1 MTTKFITSTN
11 KNPLLENNR
20 SYAEKI
26 KSSLPFLDDEYYR
39 NNNPVIAGSFI
50 LRNLFSYESP
60 YEDIDFYFL
69 SEAQRK
75 YSFIRFQSIGTVQ
88 SDTKFATTFLIG
100 TRMKVQLIK
109 KIYSSQMDVI
119 DSFDFT
125 TSMVCFQPK
134 YNSFTYSIDCLYSW
148 YRKIIKLNRSPLFE
162 MENINTSNCTDA
174 FLYFNL
180 LLRRLKKYT
189 QRYSMVCDK
198 DFYNQ
203 LCEYAAMLI
212 EFTQENSWAFKYYV
226 KNSSGSQVKIS
237 VNFDNINTYINDLLE
252 FNDENLLP
260 G

>member
-11 KNPLLENNR
+11 TNPLLQNNK

-26 KSSLPFLDDEYYR
+26 KACLPFLDEQYYQD
-39 NNNPVIAGSFI
+39 NNPVIAGSFI
-50 LRNLFSYESP
+50 LRNLFSHDSP

-69 SEAQRK
+69 SEQQRTH
-75 YSFIRFQSIGTVQ
+75 SFIKFQSIGTIQ

-119 DSFDFT
+119 NSFDFT

-134 YNSFTYSIDCLYSW
+134 SNSFTYSIDCLYSW
-148 YRKIIKLNRSPLFE
+148 YRKVIKLNTSPLFE
-162 MENINTSNCTDA
+162 IEKIDTSNCTDA

-189 QRYSMVCDK
+189 QRYSMTCDK
-198 DFYNQ
+198 AFYNQ
-203 LCEYAAMLI
+203 LCKYGTILKT
-212 EFTQENSWAFKYYV
+212 FTIKNSWAFKYYV
-226 KNSSGSQVKIS
+226 KNSSGSQMKIS
-237 VNFDNINTYINDLLE
+237 VDSNNINNYVDNLLE

-260 G
+260 R